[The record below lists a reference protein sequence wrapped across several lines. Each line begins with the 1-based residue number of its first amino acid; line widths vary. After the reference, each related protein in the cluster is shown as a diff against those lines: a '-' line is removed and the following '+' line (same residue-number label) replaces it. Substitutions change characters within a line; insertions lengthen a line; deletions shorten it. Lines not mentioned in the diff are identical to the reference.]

1 MSDAVKKAI
10 VAKISFGTSEIDGLM
25 FPDGSFG
32 IALSQ
37 AWSIIEEKVARHSN
51 LLRQSKA
58 LLGKDFQPFKAKT
71 ELNANDAYVIT
82 LDQLFDLTLALYNKK
97 PLAKYMEF
105 ACELGLHL
113 GKDVE
118 GLKILHKH
126 NKNKTPRK
134 DTKATEKDIQLA
146 YQARLG
152 GKIEVS
158 TPLGNIDLLTDKGY
172 LYEFKHYRGFKE
184 ALGQVLV
191 YSRFVETKKKF
202 ILLFGCPKNYKYLNQ
217 WQEMKK
223 VCEDYGITLLG
234 LQ

>member
-1 MSDAVKKAI
+1 MKTEKAK
-10 VAKISFGTSEIDGLM
+10 VAKVPLGSFEIDGLM
-25 FPDGSFG
+25 MPDGSFG
-32 IALSQ
+32 VGVPQVSDLFLGIRNTASRDLKRLLGANFSPL
-37 AWSIIEEKVARHSN
+37 KVAT
-51 LLRQSKA
+51 
-58 LLGKDFQPFKAKT
+58 DFNNQ
-71 ELNANDAYVIT
+71 LINVLT

-118 GLKILHKH
+118 GLKVLHKH

-152 GKIEVS
+152 GKIEVV

-202 ILLFGCPKNYKYLNQ
+202 ILLFGCPKNYKYLTQ

>member
-1 MSDAVKKAI
+1 MSEAEKKAI
-10 VAKISFGTSEIDGLM
+10 VAKVPIGKFEIDGLM
-25 FPDGSFG
+25 FEDGSYG
-32 IALSQ
+32 
-37 AWSIIEEKVARHSN
+37 VAIPQVSDLFLDNRNAASRD
-51 LLRQSKA
+51 LKRLM
-58 LLGKDFQPFKAKT
+58 GKDFQPIKAKT
-71 ELNANDAYVIT
+71 ELNSKAVNVLT

-118 GLKILHKH
+118 GLKVLHKH

-158 TPLGNIDLLTDKGY
+158 TPLGNIDLLTDNGY

-202 ILLFGCPKNYKYLNQ
+202 ILLFGCPKNYKYLTQ